1 MKVNFRSTV
10 FKTSLISMLLC
21 LLAASAMAAQAAPK
35 ALTPT
40 ESYQFG
46 TVLEGNDV
54 IHDFVIQN
62 TGDAALDIKDVRT
75 G

>member
-1 MKVNFRSTV
+1 MKANFKV
-10 FKTSLISMLLC
+10 IVLKTSLISMLLC
-21 LLAASAMAAQAAPK
+21 FLVASAAADQAAPK
-35 ALTPT
+35 AVAST

-54 IHDFVIQN
+54 VHDFVIQN